1 MVENVSNKHIKTN
14 HNPMNATHTPGPWN
28 IRTARNDEG
37 YGLLICDEDQTI
49 LSRMDTWLGKTPEA
63 AMEANARLIAAAPE
77 LLAALEAV
85 EARLTKAASAFYVSG
100 KAKDLQAAFDGWKA
114 DAHQA
119 RAILAKAKSA

>member
-1 MVENVSNKHIKTN
+1 
-14 HNPMNATHTPGPWN
+14 MNATHTPGPWN

-77 LLAALEAV
+77 LLAALEGAERV
-85 EARLTKAASAFYVSG
+85 LSCKTVHVDEITGEALSPLMIEIRAA
-100 KAKDLQAAFDGWKA
+100 
-114 DAHQA
+114 
-119 RAILAKAKSA
+119 IAKAKQA